1 MLDPLTALGLA
12 GNLIQVIQFS
22 YDIVSEG
29 NKIYNDSSSVLDQN
43 KTAEEVATDLSE
55 LTQNL
60 KAKQEEWRVAHGR
73 TALEPDETRLRNLCD
88 RCVEVAYEL
97 QIQLNKL

>member
-12 GNLIQVIQFS
+12 GNLILVIQFS

-60 KAKQEEWRVAHGR
+60 KAKQEE
-73 TALEPDETRLRNLCD
+73 
-88 RCVEVAYEL
+88 
-97 QIQLNKL
+97 

>member
-55 LTQNL
+55 LT
-60 KAKQEEWRVAHGR
+60 
-73 TALEPDETRLRNLCD
+73 
-88 RCVEVAYEL
+88 
-97 QIQLNKL
+97 